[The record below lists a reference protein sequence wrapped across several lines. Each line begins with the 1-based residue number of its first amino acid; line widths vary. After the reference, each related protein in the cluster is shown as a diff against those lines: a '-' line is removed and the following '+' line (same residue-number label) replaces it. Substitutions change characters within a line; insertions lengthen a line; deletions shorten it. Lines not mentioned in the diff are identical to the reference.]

1 MADSSL
7 SVKVTADISDLRAQL
22 ALGQQVQRDYNTQV
36 RDLAKQ
42 AAAAGEAQRSVLMPA
57 LQAAA
62 ERAAAAKTE
71 VASLNAE
78 LKSMNG
84 GGGSGFTAM
93 KTQIEGLQAPL
104 TAAMGLGE
112 AFMATFAIDKITSL
126 ATGFANFGAQIARAM
141 DATGMSA
148 GQLSALKLAG
158 EENEMEFTQLSRVM
172 TIFARN
178 ISTAREG
185 SEKQA
190 LAFNALGITT
200 KDLADHGNDLG
211 FMLETVAKRLNEW
224 GDGGNKAAL
233 ETAIFGG
240 RVQGLAPI
248 LKDVAEN
255 GMAGLEKHAKDL
267 GLDMNDPLAKNAEHA
282 EQVFKDFS
290 AASEGLGH
298 VLGEMLLPA
307 LTQVAQGFTQLFAGS
322 PGKAEFLNKEL
333 ETTEKE
339 VAAIQARIGGEGL
352 FAKGLDLQQLTAD
365 QARIADIKAQL
376 ADIRNQSDKA
386 VTIPEPAPTASGGKP
401 QAPTLPD
408 LTGEVGTM
416 RTQMGEIAA
425 SWDGT
430 MSGMIAK
437 QQQTVEATRQLLA
450 TQLGGEKAALDL
462 GNAQYSA
469 VLQERDRLQVQANKA
484 GQTEAVAGTREQ
496 VSEINAQA
504 NIGMVQ
510 RIEQDRAAWQA
521 LIDQHKVSGAQLVD
535 VQRQV
540 NQLTAQLQKEQAT
553 EAASIARNDA
563 DTDIAISRL
572 KIEAQK
578 SSLDEDL
585 ELHRINAAQKLQIL
599 KDLTNQEFQLT
610 LGELQKE
617 LGGLANQ
624 PIEYEKVYNQI
635 RELKAKNVEDL
646 AALDRG
652 AVADAARAASQ
663 QVSAWKAA
671 AGEITSA
678 ESSLVNNI
686 LNSQQKLSQ
695 TLLQV
700 AGQFV
705 EREIAN
711 DLKYYTMRA
720 LLGNTDQ
727 ATQMAREQA
736 GLLVH
741 LTTEQAKTTAT
752 EAGNA
757 ARAASDASSHESFI
771 EQIFEML
778 GQWLG
783 FQTSKTTA
791 TVTGNSASASSDAAA
806 ALVAKSG
813 AQAYASEAATAAM
826 ASVAAIPLVGWAMA
840 PEVGAS
846 VFAEATGFASAAG
859 GIYDIP
865 SDNFMVNA
873 HAGEA
878 MMPANIA
885 GPMRDFFSNGGGSAG
900 GGGGGIVINQNISVN
915 AVDGPSVVA
924 HANKFAP
931 IYAKAVTMQLQRNPS
946 LRGKY

>member
-7 SVKVTADISDLRAQL
+7 SVKITADISDLRAQL
-22 ALGQQVQRDYNTQV
+22 ALGQQVQKDYNAQV

-42 AAAAGEAQRSVLMPA
+42 AAAAGDAQRAVLMPA

-84 GGGSGFTAM
+84 GGGSGFAAM

-148 GQLSALKLAG
+148 EQLSALKLAG
-158 EENEMEFTQLSRVM
+158 EENEMEFTQLTRVM

-178 ISTAREG
+178 ISQAREG
-185 SEKQA
+185 SQQQA
-190 LAFNALGITT
+190 LAFNALGIST
-200 KDLADHGNDLG
+200 KDLQEHGNDLG
-211 FMLETVAKRLNEW
+211 FMFETVAKHLNDF
-224 GDGGNKAAL
+224 GDGANKSAL

-240 RVQGLAPI
+240 RVQGLGPI
-248 LKDVAEN
+248 LKDVGEN
-255 GMAGLEKHAKDL
+255 GMAGLEKHTKEL
-267 GLDMNDPLAKNAEHA
+267 GIDMSDPLARNAEQA
-282 EQVFKDFS
+282 EKVFKDFS

-322 PGKAEFLNKEL
+322 PGSAGFLNSEL
-333 ETTEKE
+333 ATTEAE

-365 QARIADIKAQL
+365 EARIADIKAQL
-376 ADIRNQSDKA
+376 AEITNLNDKQ
-386 VTIPEPAPTASGGKP
+386 VTIPEAPTASGGKP
-401 QAPTLPD
+401 QAPALPD

-437 QQQTVEATRQLLA
+437 QQQTVEATRALLA
-450 TQLGGEKAALDL
+450 TQLGGEKAALDS

-578 SSLDEDL
+578 QALDTDL

-599 KDLTNQEFQLT
+599 KDLTNQEFSIT

-635 RELKAKNVEDL
+635 RELKAKNVEDM
-646 AALDRG
+646 AALGRLG
-652 AVADAARAASQ
+652 TADAAREAQQ
-663 QVSAWKAA
+663 QVTAWKSAVS
-671 AGEITSA
+671 EITSA

-720 LLGNTDQ
+720 LLGNSDK
-727 ATQMAREQA
+727 ATEAAREQA

-741 LTTEQAKTTAT
+741 MTTQAAMTDSTA
-752 EAGNA
+752 AGNA
-757 ARAASDASSHESFI
+757 ARSALDASSHESFI
-771 EQIFEML
+771 EQIFETL

-783 FQTSKTTA
+783 FETSKTA
-791 TVTGNSASASSDAAA
+791 AVVTGNSASASSDAAA